1 MRHNNNKIRAQVSG
15 NEMRNMN
22 RKIGVGAQNLI
33 LKLCYHMQ
41 VSCHKVLDCG
51 NTRPDLSHRLLK
63 THQN

>member
-33 LKLCYHMQ
+33 LKLCYHI
-41 VSCHKVLDCG
+41 VLDCG
-51 NTRPDLSHRLLK
+51 NTSPDQSHRLLK